1 MGFPSPATDY
11 IEHRVSLDRIAQL
24 DPNATYYMRAGTSY
38 PSVGIL
44 KGSVLVIDSSLS
56 PKHGCLLV
64 AAINGELCIKRYVRM
79 PEPGLQCLKNEHDVT
94 KVRELEEMM
103 GDASPIW
110 GVIAYVLIDA
120 FGHGFNPAPGI

>member
-24 DPNATYYMRAGTSY
+24 DPNATYFMRASGAY

-56 PKHGCLLV
+56 PTHGCLLV
-64 AAINGELCIKRYVRM
+64 AAIDGELCLRRYIQR
-79 PEPGLQCLKNEHDVT
+79 PAPALQCLKKAWCN
-94 KVRELEEMM
+94 
-103 GDASPIW
+103 
-110 GVIAYVLIDA
+110 
-120 FGHGFNPAPGI
+120 